1 MTSPRDHPQ
10 PADRSTRPRVDL
22 QASIGRWQA
31 WSDRAR
37 AVESSARVTLVEG
50 RDPRGAVTVRIDQRW
65 RVVAVR
71 VRNTWRDVVDPV
83 DLGAAVIEA
92 VADAVQERLRPAVDM
107 LVDVDALP
115 GTEIWTA
122 LAAEDAD
129 LGGELARLP
138 GLRPLGAPAL
148 SIDVVE
154 AELAEVDRQLSRR
167 AAPAAPPTTV
177 VGRSRR
183 HEVEVELGL
192 IELPVRIG
200 CRLDWLRATSVD
212 RLTSALAEAFVDAYA
227 VADDDL
233 ALTSIPIDGAA

>member
-10 PADRSTRPRVDL
+10 PADL

-31 WSDRAR
+31 WRERAR
-37 AVESSARVTLVEG
+37 AAEASARVSLVEG
-50 RDPRGAVTVRIDQRW
+50 RDSRGAVIVRIDQRW

-71 VRNTWRDVVDPV
+71 VANTWRDVVDPV
-83 DLGAAVIEA
+83 DLGAAVVDA

-107 LVDVDALP
+107 LIDVDALR
-115 GTEIWTA
+115 GTEIWA
-122 LAAEDAD
+122 AVAAEDVD

-138 GLRPLGAPAL
+138 GLRPLGAPQL

-154 AELAEVDRQLSRR
+154 AELAEVDRHLSRQ
-167 AAPAAPPTTV
+167 AAHAAPPTTA

-192 IELPVRIG
+192 VGLPVRVG
-200 CRLDWLRATSVD
+200 CRLDWVRATSVD
-212 RLTSALAEAFVDAYA
+212 RLTTALAEAFVDAYA
-227 VADDDL
+227 AADADL
-233 ALTSIPIDGAA
+233 AEKSVPLDGAA